1 VCVLCCGSISSSSIS
16 SNSSSSSDVC
26 ASVLFRISPAQSPNT
41 SGAYE
46 SARAAGDVTAAVGI
60 APVAFPPTAHPPR
73 RPTPVLHWTRLL
85 VLHSLP
91 FAHDPT
97 TTPVRLQTTHTTLPC
112 CRYLQWLYFLSL
124 SHTHTHA
131 RAPGRIASFSVV
143 FRHQTAHIPS
153 YVFFEIKIFYPSRPT
168 DTSDATPRFVE
179 HDTRNRGSE
188 QPASYRVRGKTERSW
203 AASIPAGRPEHFIGN
218 AVIAVSVGSARVTTE

>member
-1 VCVLCCGSISSSSIS
+1 VCVCVCCVVIVVVVVVI
-16 SNSSSSSDVC
+16 VVIVVVVLVVIVVVVRTC
-26 ASVLFRISPAQSPNT
+26 VRVLFRISPAQSPNT

-60 APVAFPPTAHPPR
+60 APVAFPPTTHPPR

-112 CRYLQWLYFLSL
+112 CRYYSGYIFSL
-124 SHTHTHA
+124 THTRS
-131 RAPGRIASFSVV
+131 RAGSHRIVFSC
-143 FRHQTAHIPS
+143 FPS
-153 YVFFEIKIFYPSRPT
+153 PNGTHTV
-168 DTSDATPRFVE
+168 DRF
-179 HDTRNRGSE
+179 S
-188 QPASYRVRGKTERSW
+188 K
-203 AASIPAGRPEHFIGN
+203 
-218 AVIAVSVGSARVTTE
+218 